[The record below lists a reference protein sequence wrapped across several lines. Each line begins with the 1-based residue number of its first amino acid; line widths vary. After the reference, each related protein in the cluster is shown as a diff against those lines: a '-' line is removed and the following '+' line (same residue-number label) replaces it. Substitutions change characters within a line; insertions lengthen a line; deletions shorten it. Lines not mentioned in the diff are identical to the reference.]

1 MCLICKNRKKVE
13 EVLTTL
19 GPNAGQMVGEWLQS
33 PQRPGTTGKSKNSSP
48 ALEDVR
54 SVCSAPDKA
63 TQKVMSNLQGLMNGL
78 PERAEHRVELA
89 SHITGG
95 MNSRDIKSKLSISK
109 KTIENARK
117 LSRAAGDQKGPS
129 SSDTKSS
136 FPTINEKKAENS
148 QAVITPVASSR
159 RKKGCKR
166 KRQNDSTTAAMVDHL
181 RSKMYT
187 VTTSGSAAD
196 SYILPIKKFEA
207 YLDFRSQYTKI
218 LKSLDED
225 TVTTVRTRRHLRKIK
240 QLPTIKVATWSDHRR
255 KRRKNRLRK
264 SKTGRR
270 HHGAANTH
278 CIDGTD
284 EIMVIEEVAGH
295 EEPTDRRPVGLT
307 ATQKQTASEII

>member
-1 MCLICKNRKKVE
+1 MSQHNVSTHSTHPQVGRPPTDTPRATQKRRSKERCKNRKKVE

-63 TQKVMSNLQGLMNGL
+63 TRDVMSNLQGLMNGL

-95 MNSRDIKSKLSISK
+95 MNSREIRSKFGSISK
-109 KTIENARK
+109 KTIEKARK
-117 LSRAAGDQKGPS
+117 LRRAAGDQKGPS

-136 FPTINEKKAENS
+136 SPTINETKAENS

-166 KRQNDSTTAAMVDHL
+166 KRQNDSTTAAMVDHTCL
-181 RSKMYT
+181 GFFKIQ
-187 VTTSGSAAD
+187 
-196 SYILPIKKFEA
+196 ILN
-207 YLDFRSQYTKI
+207 
-218 LKSLDED
+218 
-225 TVTTVRTRRHLRKIK
+225 
-240 QLPTIKVATWSDHRR
+240 KVAT
-255 KRRKNRLRK
+255 
-264 SKTGRR
+264 
-270 HHGAANTH
+270 
-278 CIDGTD
+278 
-284 EIMVIEEVAGH
+284 
-295 EEPTDRRPVGLT
+295 LT
-307 ATQKQTASEII
+307 APGEILGT

>member
-1 MCLICKNRKKVE
+1 M
-13 EVLTTL
+13 
-19 GPNAGQMVGEWLQS
+19 
-33 PQRPGTTGKSKNSSP
+33 
-48 ALEDVR
+48 
-54 SVCSAPDKA
+54 CSAPDKA

-95 MNSRDIKSKLSISK
+95 MNSRDIRSQFSGSISK

-136 FPTINEKKAENS
+136 FQTINETKAENS

-187 VTTSGSAAD
+187 TSGSAAD

-218 LKSLDED
+218 LKRLDED
-225 TVTTVRTRRHLRKIK
+225 TVTTARTRRHLQKIK

-264 SKTGRR
+264 
-270 HHGAANTH
+270 
-278 CIDGTD
+278 
-284 EIMVIEEVAGH
+284 
-295 EEPTDRRPVGLT
+295 
-307 ATQKQTASEII
+307 